1 MAASLLF
8 HERGQNA
15 QRAYVAAQ
23 AVADAAEQAV
33 TRTTDSILTRL
44 EGAWNT
50 QRRDA
55 QADARIALEP
65 AKRTGRG
72 RHDAELN
79 GDRQQ
84 GAEDREGRRR
94 ERDEIR
100 WKLFD
105 DALEI
110 GLEDTFP
117 ASDPASSNQP
127 AKSKPDKTHQ

>member
-1 MAASLLF
+1 MD
-8 HERGQNA
+8 E
-15 QRAYVAAQ
+15 
-23 AVADAAEQAV
+23 
-33 TRTTDSILTRL
+33 
-44 EGAWNT
+44 WN
-50 QRRDA
+50 RNKPLPSYD
-55 QADARIALEP
+55 
-65 AKRTGRG
+65 
-72 RHDAELN
+72 

-117 ASDPASSNQP
+117 ASDPVAVTLPSP
-127 AKSKPDKTHQ
+127 SKRDKHRP